1 MMHASDICLHAA
13 TMRKAHHVENL
24 EQELLRSVEAFWRT
38 LREAG
43 PALVRDTACSRSTA
57 ALVRLLA
64 TRARL
69 GLPTQVSD
77 VAHALRVDT
86 SVASRQVSQLVDEG
100 LVERTVDADD
110 RRARTLR
117 LTPRGADRADA
128 VEARLLERTR
138 ELFEDWSPGDVAGA
152 TTTLQRLAA
161 TLDRAAHPD
170 LAREPAPA

>member
-1 MMHASDICLHAA
+1 
-13 TMRKAHHVENL
+13 MRRGDVDKP
-24 EQELLRSVEAFWRT
+24 EQQLLRSVEAFWRT

-43 PALVRDTACSRSTA
+43 PALVRDTECSRSTA

-64 TRARL
+64 TRARS
-69 GLPTQVSD
+69 GHPTQVSD
-77 VAHALRVDT
+77 VAHALRVDM

-100 LVERTVDADD
+100 LVERTVDAED

-117 LTPRGADRADA
+117 LTPRGVDRAQA
-128 VEARLLERTR
+128 VEVRLLERTA
-138 ELFEDWSPGDVAGA
+138 ELFEDWSPADIAGA

-170 LAREPAPA
+170 LAREPALA